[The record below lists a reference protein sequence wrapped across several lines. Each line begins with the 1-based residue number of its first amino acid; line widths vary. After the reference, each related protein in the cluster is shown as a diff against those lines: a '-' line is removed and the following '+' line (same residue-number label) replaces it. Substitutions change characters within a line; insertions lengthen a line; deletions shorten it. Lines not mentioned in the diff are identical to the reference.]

1 MIPLAAPSLDEDDF
15 QAVRAVLESGRLVQ
29 GEKVVEFERKIAEIA
44 GTNFAIAVS
53 NCTSALHL
61 ALMALDVR
69 AGDICIVTGYSWIST
84 ANAIELCG
92 AQPVFVDIEP
102 DTFNISTKQL
112 EKTLLRLMENK
123 ATASR
128 VKAIVPV
135 HTFGQMADMGAISAL
150 SARWN
155 IPIIEDAA
163 CALGATWSGK
173 PAGGIG
179 SMGCFS
185 FHPRKS
191 ITTGEGGAIT
201 TNNADIA
208 RKLQALRNHG
218 LDPQSSTPDFI
229 MAGHNYRMTEFQAAL
244 GCSQLKKLSRI
255 TNARQLAASRYN
267 ALLRE
272 TRICPPYVDQQ
283 ASHVYQSYVCLL
295 PDDLASNRADIIK
308 CARTEGIELQ
318 IGTINMQRTSYFKS
332 RYGSHSDKITV
343 TDSIASR
350 SLTLPLYEHISPADQ
365 QKVVNFLTNF
375 QSPIK

>member
-29 GEKVVEFERKIAEIA
+29 GEKVVEFEKKIAEIA

-53 NCTSALHL
+53 NCTSAIHL

-69 AGDICIVTGYSWIST
+69 PGDICVVTGYSWIST

-92 AQPVFVDIEP
+92 AQPVFVDIDS
-102 DTFNISTKQL
+102 DTFNISAEQL
-112 EKTLLRLMENK
+112 ERTLLRLMENNI
-123 ATASR
+123 TASR

-135 HTFGQMADMGAISAL
+135 HAFGQMADMDAIAAL
-150 SARWN
+150 SARWG

-163 CALGATWSGK
+163 CALGATWGGK

-179 SMGCFS
+179 TMGCFS

-201 TNNADIA
+201 TNNLDIA
-208 RKLQALRNHG
+208 NKLKALRNHG

-229 MAGHNYRMTEFQAAL
+229 MAGHNCRMTEFQAAL
-244 GCSQLKKLSRI
+244 GCSQLNKLGRI
-255 TNARQLAASRYN
+255 THARQSAASRYDN
-267 ALLRE
+267 LLQE
-272 TRICPPYVDQQ
+272 TKIRPPHVAQK
-283 ASHVYQSYVCLL
+283 ANHVYQSYVCLL
-295 PDDLASNRADIIK
+295 PDELSPHRADIIN
-308 CARTEGIELQ
+308 CAKAEGIELQ
-318 IGTINMQRTSYFKS
+318 IGTINMGRTSYFRS
-332 RYGSHSDKITV
+332 RYGTLPNELTI

-350 SLTLPLYEHISPADQ
+350 SLTLPLYEHISHTDQ
-365 QKVVNFLTNF
+365 QRVVNFLANFKITN
-375 QSPIK
+375 